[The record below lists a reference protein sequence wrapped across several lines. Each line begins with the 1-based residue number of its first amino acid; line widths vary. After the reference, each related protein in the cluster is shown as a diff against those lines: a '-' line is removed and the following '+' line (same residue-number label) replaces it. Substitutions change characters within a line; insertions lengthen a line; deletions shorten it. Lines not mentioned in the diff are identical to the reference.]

1 MKNINKLLII
11 LCIFLI
17 FVTGWLWL
25 KVDRLEQTV
34 SDIAKPGLYEV
45 MTQMQ
50 TVVHK
55 MNYAIE
61 FENKDLLDFYIHEL
75 EELSDELID
84 ADLYYHEHP
93 VGQLTNSMLYPTIE
107 ELEDAVDSGNWLDV
121 QEKKSILVQSCN
133 TCHITTG
140 YDSIIIR
147 EKADIN
153 PFNQDFSRLD

>member
-107 ELEDAVDSGNWLDV
+107 ELEDAVDSGDWLDV
-121 QEKKSILVQSCN
+121 KEKKSILVQSCN

>member
-1 MKNINKLLII
+1 MKNTNKLLLI
-11 LCIFLI
+11 LCVFLI
-17 FVTGWLWL
+17 FITGWLWI
-25 KVDRLEQTV
+25 KVNHLEQTV
-34 SDIAKPGLYEV
+34 LENAKPGLYEV

-93 VGQLTNSMLYPTIE
+93 VGQLTNTILFPTIE
-107 ELEDAVDSGNWLDV
+107 GLEDAVDSGNWLDV
-121 QEKKSILVQSCN
+121 IEKKSILVHSCN

-140 YDSIIIR
+140 YDSIIIQG
-147 EKADIN
+147 KAEVN
-153 PFNQDFSRLD
+153 PYNQDFSRLE